1 MFQVGDKI
9 SHPMHGAGVIHSIDQ
24 EKVDGVLREYYV
36 LKLLVNTMD
45 VMIPVDHWEETGV
58 RRVVTPE
65 VADTVLAQLPEM
77 ELDVVQNWNKRYR
90 ENMDRLKSG
99 DLFAVAG
106 VAKSLTQRDLVKGLS
121 TGERKM
127 LQFAKQLLISEL
139 VLAKDLPYEEV
150 EVALEQTLST

>member
-9 SHPMHGAGVIHSIDQ
+9 SHPMHGAGVIESIDQ

-45 VMIPVDHWEETGV
+45 VMIPVDSWKETGV
-58 RRVVTPE
+58 RAVVDGAT
-65 VADTVLAQLPEM
+65 ADQVLAAIPTM
-77 ELDVVQNWNKRYR
+77 EIDVVQNWNKRYR

-99 DLFAVAG
+99 DLFEVAG
-106 VAKSLTQRDLVKGLS
+106 VVKSLTQRDLIKGLS

-127 LQFAKQLLISEL
+127 LHFAKQILVSEI
-139 VLAKDLPYEEV
+139 VLSKDLPYETV
-150 EVALEQTLST
+150 EKELDVALAA